1 MYFLEVFDYI
11 IVGAGSAGAV
21 LATRLSENKKFTV
34 LLLEAGSN
42 DNHPWLHIPIG
53 VGKILTDPRFIWNYQ
68 TEAEKELNERKIF
81 WPRGKVLGGSSSIN
95 GMLYVRGAPHRYDK
109 WRDGNNP
116 GWGYE
121 ELLPYFR
128 KLEDRPESD
137 HNDRGVGGPIKISSG
152 NYQDKLSNA
161 FFQAC
166 VDVGAKSNEDYNI
179 NFDGVGWLQYSIK
192 NGLRSS
198 TSSGYLKTAK
208 KNKNL
213 KIITKAEVEKIIF
226 DGKKAI
232 GVKYNKDNYSKEVR
246 VRGEVILSAGSIN
259 SPKILE
265 LSGIGQGS
273 FLKSYGIDVISD
285 LAGVGENL
293 TDHLQTRITYET
305 NLKVT
310 VNDIL
315 NNKFRGAIELF
326 RYLTRR
332 DGLMSIASAT
342 VHALMRS
349 DNSKIYPD
357 LKVQIMLISG
367 NNRYARNKKIGL
379 DPFPGFSIGVFP
391 LYPKSRGTTHLKSP
405 DYRNNPIIKANYL
418 SAFED
423 RNLTLKGLRLVRKI
437 AQQNSISPLI
447 IKEIRPGEHI
457 KDDKGLLN
465 FARNNSQTS
474 WHSISTCRMGKTK
487 MDVVDYSLKVY
498 GVKNLRVID
507 SSIMPNMPT
516 SNTNAPSIVIG
527 EKGAD
532 LILNNS

>member
-1 MYFLEVFDYI
+1 M
-11 IVGAGSAGAV
+11 
-21 LATRLSENKKFTV
+21 
-34 LLLEAGSN
+34 
-42 DNHPWLHIPIG
+42 
-53 VGKILTDPRFIWNYQ
+53 
-68 TEAEKELNERKIF
+68 
-81 WPRGKVLGGSSSIN
+81 LGGSSSIN
-95 GMLYVRGAPHRYDK
+95 GMLYVRGASHKYDE

-137 HNDRGVGGPIKISSG
+137 HIDRGVGGPIRISSG

-166 VDVGAKSNEDYNI
+166 IDVGAKPNKDYNI

-192 NGLRSS
+192 KGLRSS

-208 KNKNL
+208 KNKYL
-213 KIITKAEVEKIIF
+213 QIITNAEVEKIVF
-226 DGKKAI
+226 DGKKVV
-232 GVKYNKDNYSKEVR
+232 GVKYNKNNSSREVR
-246 VRGEVILSAGSIN
+246 ARGEVILSAGSIN

-273 FLKSYGIDVISD
+273 LLKSYGVDVISE

-315 NNKFRGAIELF
+315 NNKFRGAMELF
-326 RYLTRR
+326 RYLTKR

-349 DNSKIYPD
+349 DNSKTYPD

-367 NNRYARNKKIGL
+367 QDRYARNKKIGL
-379 DPFPGFSIGVFP
+379 DPFPGFSLGVFP
-391 LYPKSRGTTHLKSP
+391 LYPKSRGATHLRRP
-405 DYRNNPIIKANYL
+405 DFKDNPIIHANYL
-418 SAFED
+418 SSPED

-437 AQQNSISPLI
+437 AQQSSIAPLI
-447 IKEIRPGEHI
+447 VKEIRPGQQI
-457 KDDKGLLN
+457 KDDEGLLN
-465 FARNNSQTS
+465 FVRNNGQTS
-474 WHSISTCRMGKTK
+474 WHSISTCRMGKSK
-487 MDVVDYSLKVY
+487 NDVVDYNLKVY
-498 GVKNLRVID
+498 GIENLRVVD

-516 SNTNAPSIVIG
+516 SNTNAPSIVIA

-532 LILNNS
+532 LILKDAQN

>member
-137 HNDRGVGGPIKISSG
+137 HNDRGAGGPIKISSG

-367 NNRYARNKKIGL
+367 HNRYARNKKIGL

-447 IKEIRPGEHI
+447 VKEIRPGEQI